1 MATPTAQTLAEA
13 LRAGPFHEALRL
25 AIRASGLTMERVEA
39 KLRLRELPVSVATLS
54 YWQRGQVKPRRAG
67 SRLVVRAL
75 EDILALPDGALLAL
89 LDGVDGAGSSGDA
102 LARLAVILQSPGID
116 QLALGAIDRV
126 ANYTRPVSVRQQCV
140 VSGSRT
146 LRAEHTSAI
155 RQAQHDDVDRTC
167 FILTRENRIMPTGW
181 SSSTNEI
188 GRACLDE
195 ASGALAVELLLDR
208 PLSRGESC
216 LVDYDVEY
224 PDEVP
229 GNRLG
234 EANWDRNWG
243 FGSSAGFRDYCI
255 TMRFSPKALPRRVV
269 QFWQPPHA
277 KEMRDIAE
285 IPLSGKG
292 TAQYIA
298 FDLPPG
304 FVGLRWEY

>member
-1 MATPTAQTLAEA
+1 MATPSAQTLAEA

-25 AIRASGLTMERVEA
+25 AIRASGLTLERVEA

-67 SRLVVRAL
+67 SRLIVRAL
-75 EDILALPDGALLAL
+75 EDILSLPDGALLAL

-126 ANYTRPVSVRQQCV
+126 ANYTRPVSVRQQCF
-140 VSGSRT
+140 VSASRT
-146 LRAEHTSAI
+146 LGAERTSAI

-167 FILTRENRIMPTGW
+167 FLLTRENRIMPTSW
-181 SSSTNEI
+181 SSSSNQI
-188 GRACLDE
+188 GRASLDE
-195 ASGALAVELLLDR
+195 ASGALAVELLLEV

-216 LVDYDVEY
+216 LIEYDVEY
-224 PDEVP
+224 PREEVA
-229 GNRLG
+229 
-234 EANWDRNWG
+234 EAMWDRNWG
-243 FGSSAGFRDYCI
+243 FGSSAGLREYCI
-255 TMRFSPKALPRRVV
+255 TMRFSPEALPRRVV
-269 QFWQPPHA
+269 QFWQPPQSE
-277 KEMRDIAE
+277 KMRDIAE
-285 IPLSGKG
+285 VPLAASGV
-292 TAQYIA
+292 AQFIA